1 MELQGHYIVS
11 QFFLS
16 IGTLESRRHDPKI
29 ITETIAPQS
38 IIFGFYTFQHFHQLE
53 KPTKKKAEKHSAKS
67 ETKDY
72 RLTTPPLG
80 KRVKFGFNT
89 LDNLIFVS

>member
-72 RLTTPPLG
+72 RLT
-80 KRVKFGFNT
+80 RVRGT
-89 LDNLIFVS
+89 SSV